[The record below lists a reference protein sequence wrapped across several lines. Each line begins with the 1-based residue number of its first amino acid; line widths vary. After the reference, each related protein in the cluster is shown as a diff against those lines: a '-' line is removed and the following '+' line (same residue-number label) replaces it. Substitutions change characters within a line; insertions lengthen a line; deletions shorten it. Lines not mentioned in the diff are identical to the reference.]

1 MSLIKRLREKAKEK
15 RELEAKKKEQQLANE
30 KAMQDAEKKKIYTI
44 AGVFAVLG
52 VAIVLYK
59 TRKKMKWYNHPKDT
73 RNLIIG
79 IVASLFGVIVWEI
92 IKEKKLWNK
101 KTIEQDLDKI

>member
-1 MSLIKRLREKAKEK
+1 MFSKKRRDELKEK
-15 RELEAKKKEQQLANE
+15 RELEAKKKEQQFANE

-59 TRKKMKWYNHPKDT
+59 TRKK
-73 RNLIIG
+73 
-79 IVASLFGVIVWEI
+79 
-92 IKEKKLWNK
+92 
-101 KTIEQDLDKI
+101 

>member
-1 MSLIKRLREKAKEK
+1 MFSKKRRDELKEK

-59 TRKKMKWYNHPKDT
+59 TRKK
-73 RNLIIG
+73 
-79 IVASLFGVIVWEI
+79 
-92 IKEKKLWNK
+92 
-101 KTIEQDLDKI
+101 

>member
-1 MSLIKRLREKAKEK
+1 MFRKKASNELKERRK
-15 RELEAKKKEQQLANE
+15 LEAQKKEQELANE

-59 TRKKMKWYNHPKDT
+59 TRKK
-73 RNLIIG
+73 
-79 IVASLFGVIVWEI
+79 
-92 IKEKKLWNK
+92 
-101 KTIEQDLDKI
+101 

>member
-1 MSLIKRLREKAKEK
+1 MFSKRIKDKLKEK
-15 RELEAKKKEQQLANE
+15 RELEAKKKEQELANE

-59 TRKKMKWYNHPKDT
+59 TRKK
-73 RNLIIG
+73 
-79 IVASLFGVIVWEI
+79 
-92 IKEKKLWNK
+92 
-101 KTIEQDLDKI
+101 

>member
-15 RELEAKKKEQQLANE
+15 RELEAKKKEQQFANE

-59 TRKKMKWYNHPKDT
+59 TRKK
-73 RNLIIG
+73 
-79 IVASLFGVIVWEI
+79 
-92 IKEKKLWNK
+92 
-101 KTIEQDLDKI
+101 

>member
-59 TRKKMKWYNHPKDT
+59 TRKK
-73 RNLIIG
+73 
-79 IVASLFGVIVWEI
+79 
-92 IKEKKLWNK
+92 
-101 KTIEQDLDKI
+101 

>member
-1 MSLIKRLREKAKEK
+1 
-15 RELEAKKKEQQLANE
+15 
-30 KAMQDAEKKKIYTI
+30 
-44 AGVFAVLG
+44 
-52 VAIVLYK
+52 
-59 TRKKMKWYNHPKDT
+59 MKWYNHPKDT

-79 IVASLFGVIVWEI
+79 VVASLFGVIVWEI

>member
-1 MSLIKRLREKAKEK
+1 MFKRLREKAIQRK
-15 RELEAKKKEQQLANE
+15 REEAQKKEQELANE

-59 TRKKMKWYNHPKDT
+59 TRKK
-73 RNLIIG
+73 
-79 IVASLFGVIVWEI
+79 
-92 IKEKKLWNK
+92 
-101 KTIEQDLDKI
+101 

>member
-1 MSLIKRLREKAKEK
+1 MFSRKRKLEIDKK
-15 RELEAKKKEQQLANE
+15 RQLEAQKKQELANEKANE

-59 TRKKMKWYNHPKDT
+59 TRKK
-73 RNLIIG
+73 
-79 IVASLFGVIVWEI
+79 
-92 IKEKKLWNK
+92 
-101 KTIEQDLDKI
+101 

>member
-1 MSLIKRLREKAKEK
+1 MFSKKTRYKLKEK
-15 RELEAKKKEQQLANE
+15 RELEAKKKEQELANE

-59 TRKKMKWYNHPKDT
+59 TRKK
-73 RNLIIG
+73 
-79 IVASLFGVIVWEI
+79 
-92 IKEKKLWNK
+92 
-101 KTIEQDLDKI
+101 

>member
-1 MSLIKRLREKAKEK
+1 MKLINRLRQKALDRRQEVA
-15 RELEAKKKEQQLANE
+15 LKKANELANE

-59 TRKKMKWYNHPKDT
+59 TRKK
-73 RNLIIG
+73 
-79 IVASLFGVIVWEI
+79 
-92 IKEKKLWNK
+92 
-101 KTIEQDLDKI
+101 

>member
-1 MSLIKRLREKAKEK
+1 MFSKKRRNELKEK
-15 RELEAKKKEQQLANE
+15 RELEAKKKEQQFANE

-59 TRKKMKWYNHPKDT
+59 TRKK
-73 RNLIIG
+73 
-79 IVASLFGVIVWEI
+79 
-92 IKEKKLWNK
+92 
-101 KTIEQDLDKI
+101 

>member
-1 MSLIKRLREKAKEK
+1 MFSKRIKDKLKQK
-15 RELEAKKKEQQLANE
+15 RMLEAKKKKQELANE

-59 TRKKMKWYNHPKDT
+59 TRKK
-73 RNLIIG
+73 
-79 IVASLFGVIVWEI
+79 
-92 IKEKKLWNK
+92 
-101 KTIEQDLDKI
+101 